1 MFAER
6 FRARLSRGYA
16 LLASMHFAI
25 GLLLVVALAAMVGTL
40 LPQNETRAVYVER
53 LGAWGAELA
62 LALQLNAVYSAWWFV
77 LILVFLVLSTSLCVA
92 RNGPKYLREMRRYKE
107 HARLG
112 SLRAMP
118 LHIELPL
125 QEESQA
131 ALARVQQHLQAQHWR
146 VRVQQRGQGG
156 AVDTAV
162 PHAHA
167 GAMGTMLAARKGAA
181 NKLGYIASHC
191 AIVLICLGGLMD
203 SGIWARVPVWLGWKA
218 PLQGIAA
225 AQLAD
230 AQAVNTLSAA
240 TPAYRGSLIVSE
252 GARAG
257 RAILPQSSGFLLQE
271 LPFTLELL
279 RFEVDYYSTGMPRLF
294 ASEVIVHDLAT
305 GESSPQR
312 IEVNHPLRVNGVDIY
327 QSSFADGG
335 STLQLLPQR
344 LGRVE
349 EQSQA
354 PALLP
359 AKVGDTVVLP
369 ASLGLPG
376 YELEVQDL
384 RVLNVEDLT
393 QAAASRLAVA
403 YDVRPAGLGSQLQS
417 QWQDA
422 QRIRREID
430 LRNVGPSVDYL
441 LRDPAGQA
449 QHYRNFMLAAD
460 VGDGVPVYLLG
471 TRSDVGEAFG
481 YWRVPQDAQGSMQTF
496 VDVLHAINQPAR
508 LQAAIDS
515 YAAASAKASA
525 TASAADVQQPTQ
537 QFAAHIMAIFLGQ
550 ATVQK
555 ADALEPV
562 PVGWAAVQSFVE
574 QQFAAEQ
581 QPRASEAVS
590 RILQGIV
597 WALIGQQLAAQ
608 GLPALDEGDASAQ
621 AFARQTLVALDQAF
635 YYPMPI
641 TFTLA
646 GFEQVQASVFQVSK
660 APGRLLVYS
669 GALALIVGVFAML
682 FIRERRLWIWLG
694 HNGTEQAPQNGVLMA
709 LSSNRKTIDAEQEF
723 HDLAQALFGVGEAG
737 VAHHAALAPEQ
748 KKRT

>member
-6 FRARLSRGYA
+6 YRARLRAGYA
-16 LLASMHFAI
+16 LLSSMRFAI
-25 GLLLVVALAAMVGTL
+25 GLLLLVALAAMVGSL
-40 LPQNETRAVYVER
+40 LPQNEAKAVYVER
-53 LGAWGAELA
+53 LGPWGAELA
-62 LALQLNAVYSAWWFV
+62 LGLQLNAVYSAWWFV

-92 RNGPKYLREMRRYKE
+92 RNSPKYLREMRRYKE

-125 QEESQA
+125 HEDPQA
-131 ALARVQQHLQAQHWR
+131 GLARVQQHLQAQYWR
-146 VRVQQRGQGG
+146 VRVQQRGQ
-156 AVDTAV
+156 AATESLA
-162 PHAHA
+162 PHAQ
-167 GAMGTMLAARKGAA
+167 GTMLAARKGVA

-191 AIVLICLGGLMD
+191 AIVLICLGGLLD
-203 SGIWARVPVWLGWKA
+203 SGIWARVPVWLGWKE
-218 PLQGIAA
+218 PLQGISTE
-225 AQLAD
+225 QLAN
-230 AQAVNTLSAA
+230 AQAVNTLPAA
-240 TPAYRGSLIVSE
+240 TPAYRGSVIVSE

-271 LPFTLELL
+271 LPFSLELL

-312 IEVNHPLRVNGVDIY
+312 IEVNHPLRVHGVDIY

-344 LGRVE
+344 LRRVE

-354 PALLP
+354 PALLQ

-422 QRIRREID
+422 QRIHREID

-471 TRSDVGEAFG
+471 TRSGVGEAFG

-496 VDVLHAINQPAR
+496 VDVLHAINEPAR

-515 YAAASAKASA
+515 YAAASAKASMA
-525 TASAADVQQPTQ
+525 STANVQQQTR
-537 QFAAHIMAIFLGQ
+537 QFAAHTMAIFLGQ
-550 ATVQK
+550 ATAQA
-555 ADALEPV
+555 ADPLEPA
-562 PVGWAAVQSFVE
+562 PVGLTAVQLFVE
-574 QQFAAEQ
+574 QQFATGQ
-581 QPRASEAVS
+581 QPRAREAVT

-597 WALIGQQLAAQ
+597 WALIGQQRADL
-608 GLPALDEGDASAQ
+608 GLPALDAGDAGAQ
-621 AFARQTLVALDQAF
+621 AFAQQTLVALDQAF
-635 YYPMPI
+635 YYPVPI
-641 TFTLA
+641 TFSLD
-646 GFEQVQASVFQVSK
+646 GFEQVQASVFQISK